1 MPAMSEQAILAAVVL
16 ALPALMLLAVL
27 AVARRDRFQF
37 SLRMIMLWL
46 IPLAAIIAWIVSW
59 DGPFVSS
66 RRVFTHKTAMLAV
79 VLNATVFIAMWHR
92 GWFRFRAM
100 LWLLLLWAILFGWL
114 AWSRH
119 QQIKRDQSS
128 PANSARPL

>member
-1 MPAMSEQAILAAVVL
+1 MSEQAILATVVL

-46 IPLAAIIAWIVSW
+46 IPLAAIIAWISSW
-59 DGPFVSS
+59 EGPFLSS
-66 RRVFTHKTAMLAV
+66 RRVATHKTGMLAV

-92 GWFRFRAM
+92 GWFRFRA
-100 LWLLLLWAILFGWL
+100 LLGVLLLWAILFGWL

-119 QQIKRDQSS
+119 QALQREQTSTSGRLSK
-128 PANSARPL
+128 